1 MAAAGVVIGAN
12 RTARVRSEDHENQRR
27 TRVEPPEVKRP
38 RFDAA
43 DMAVLETLVIAFWA
57 MLPAY
62 VPNNAA
68 VLAGG
73 GRPIDG
79 GRTMGDKRV
88 LGDGKTWRG
97 TAAGIVAGLALAG
110 LLSVIAPDVAD
121 ATGIDVPEFTLR
133 AALGLAAGAMLG
145 DILASFLKRRTGR
158 QRGAMFPGL
167 DQLDFVVVSLPLA
180 ALLDSDWFFGVFTWR
195 VVAVVVVLTP
205 LLHVTTNMI
214 AYKLGLKN
222 EPW

>member
-1 MAAAGVVIGAN
+1 
-12 RTARVRSEDHENQRR
+12 
-27 TRVEPPEVKRP
+27 
-38 RFDAA
+38 
-43 DMAVLETLVIAFWA
+43 MAVLETVVIAFWA

-79 GRTMGDKRV
+79 GRTWGDKRV
-88 LGDGKTWRG
+88 LGDGKSWRG
-97 TAAGIVAGLALAG
+97 TAAGILAGVALAAV
-110 LLSVIAPDVAD
+110 LTFFAPAVSD
-121 ATGIDVPEFTLR
+121 ATGFDVPGFVPG
-133 AALGLAAGAMLG
+133 AAVGLAAGAMLG

-167 DQLDFVVVSLPLA
+167 DQLDFVVVSLPLT
-180 ALLDSDWFFGVFTWR
+180 ALLATEWFLEVFTLG
-195 VVAVVVVLTP
+195 VILVVVVLTP
-205 LLHVTTNMI
+205 ILHVTTNVI

>member
-1 MAAAGVVIGAN
+1 MAI
-12 RTARVRSEDHENQRR
+12 
-27 TRVEPPEVKRP
+27 
-38 RFDAA
+38 
-43 DMAVLETLVIAFWA
+43 LETVVIAFWA

-79 GRTMGDKRV
+79 GRTWGDRRV

-97 TAAGIVAGLALAG
+97 TAMGTLAGVALAAV
-110 LLSVIAPDVAD
+110 LTVIEPTASDTLGFA
-121 ATGIDVPEFTLR
+121 VPSFEPL
-133 AALGLAAGAMLG
+133 AALGLAGGAMLG
-145 DILASFLKRRTGR
+145 DILASFLKRRSGR

-167 DQLDFVVVSLPLA
+167 DQLDFVVVSLPLT
-180 ALLDSDWFFGVFTWR
+180 ALLATEWFQTWFTLE
-195 VVAVVVVLTP
+195 VILVVVVLTP
-205 LLHVTTNMI
+205 ILHVTTNVI